1 MMRVN
6 FNLSPSFG
14 FYLLFA
20 GFIPRVYI
28 LWENEDL
35 SCSYSLVGS
44 STARKTSVLFSRV
57 STEVSDLI
65 LIGLIK
71 LYQISI
77 LKMII
82 TVNE

>member
-1 MMRVN
+1 MSLN
-6 FNLSPSFG
+6 FTLSLSFG

-20 GFIPRVYI
+20 EFIPRVYI

-35 SCSYSLVGS
+35 SYSYSPTGS
-44 STARKTSVLFSRV
+44 STTGKTNVLFSTV
-57 STEVSDLI
+57 SAKVSGLI
-65 LIGLIK
+65 LMALIK

>member
-1 MMRVN
+1 MMPLN
-6 FNLSPSFG
+6 FNLSPFFG

-20 GFIPRVYI
+20 EFIPRVYI
-28 LWENEDL
+28 LWENEYL
-35 SCSYSLVGS
+35 SCSYSLVCS
-44 STARKTSVLFSRV
+44 STTEKTSVLFSIV
-57 STEVSDLI
+57 STKVSGLI
-65 LIGLIK
+65 LMGLIK